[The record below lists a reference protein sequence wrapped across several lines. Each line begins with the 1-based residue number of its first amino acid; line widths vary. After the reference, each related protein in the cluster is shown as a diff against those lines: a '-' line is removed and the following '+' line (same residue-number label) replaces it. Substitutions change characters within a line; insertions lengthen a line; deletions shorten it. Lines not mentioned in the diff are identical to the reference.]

1 MTERA
6 MKAASRRTTGVVT
19 AAAPAIE
26 RQSPPGPIGGP
37 TRISAPS
44 SRRLNSDVSCG
55 HGGIQ
60 LVGLLCGDVIGDDN
74 ASRPPTAAVGAVE
87 MMAAKPT

>member
-6 MKAASRRTTGVVT
+6 IKAASRRTTGVVT
-19 AAAPAIE
+19 VPAPAIE

-44 SRRLNSDVSCG
+44 SRHLNSDVSCE

-60 LVGLLCGDVIGDDN
+60 LVGLLCGDAIGDGN
-74 ASRPPTAAVGAVE
+74 ATRRPKKRPHVAADS
-87 MMAAKPT
+87 KP